1 MMNDICPVGHMMN
14 SKFPP
19 AAAGRRGHALKGVA
33 ILLVAPYIS
42 PINFCGQGITNP
54 VFIGI
59 YGNIITIL

>member
-1 MMNDICPVGHMMN
+1 MDF
-14 SKFPP
+14 KF
-19 AAAGRRGHALKGVA
+19 RLRRRVIRGHALKGAA
-33 ILLVAPYIS
+33 ILLADPYIS